1 MSVAYLNMELNTT
14 KYNYSEEVFK
24 KYLFI
29 KLIIKLIIIL
39 LNFLAEIDRKIPKQ
53 IGLFVTEA
61 NRNFETRL
69 KGDNL

>member
-14 KYNYSEEVFK
+14 KYNYLEEVFR
-24 KYLFI
+24 KYLFVKAF
-29 KLIIKLIIIL
+29 KLKIL

-69 KGDNL
+69 

>member
-14 KYNYSEEVFK
+14 KYNYSEEVYNN
-24 KYLFI
+24 YLLNNSFQVNNN
-29 KLIIKLIIIL
+29 IIKS
-39 LNFLAEIDRKIPKQ
+39 LAEIDRKIPKQ
-53 IGLFVTEA
+53 IGLFVTKT

>member
-1 MSVAYLNMELNTT
+1 MELNTT